1 MKQILPDVDIEV
13 EQVLVVAQEFA
24 VVVCFVVVD
33 TAAVAL
39 VDIEVVADTRTHFD

>member
-1 MKQILPDVDIEV
+1 MKQVLPDFDIEV
-13 EQVLVVAQEFA
+13 EQVPVVAQELA

-39 VDIEVVADTRTHFD
+39 VDIEVVVDTRTHFD